1 MWRDIALANRA
12 ALLTELD
19 AYVAALQ
26 ALRSAVSAEDADA
39 LLDIFSRAR
48 AARERWIKTQDS

>member
-1 MWRDIALANRA
+1 MWRDIALANRE

-26 ALRSAVSAEDADA
+26 SLRQAVAGEDANA
-39 LLDIFSRAR
+39 LLALFSRAR
-48 AARERWIKTQDS
+48 SAREHWIKTQDV